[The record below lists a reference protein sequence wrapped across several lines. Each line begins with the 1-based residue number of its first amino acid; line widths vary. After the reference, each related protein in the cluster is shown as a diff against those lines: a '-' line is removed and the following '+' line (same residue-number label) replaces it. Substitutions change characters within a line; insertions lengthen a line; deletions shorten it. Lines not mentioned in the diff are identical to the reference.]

1 MLKKEILSLITEKF
15 PYFPQILK
23 FHNIF
28 YNRKKIPRL
37 MTFAK
42 ALNRNLWQNFLLRN
56 QISFYTQH
64 ILETEMSH
72 GVENITHCELFLV
85 LIYYFTLAFEDNL
98 KS

>member
-1 MLKKEILSLITEKF
+1 ML
-15 PYFPQILK
+15 
-23 FHNIF
+23 
-28 YNRKKIPRL
+28 IPRL

-72 GVENITHCELFLV
+72 GVENITHCESF
-85 LIYYFTLAFEDNL
+85 LIYLLYIGVRRQLEILNITYFPLSVN
-98 KS
+98 

>member
-1 MLKKEILSLITEKF
+1 
-15 PYFPQILK
+15 
-23 FHNIF
+23 
-28 YNRKKIPRL
+28 

-72 GVENITHCELFLV
+72 GVENITHYESF
-85 LIYYFTLAFEDNL
+85 LIYLLYIGIQRQLEILNITYFPLSVN
-98 KS
+98 